1 MPELENSA
9 ALFYELNKN
18 KYPFFEK
25 ILSCIHNIN
34 LLMVINNRHEDEIL
48 FPYILQIEKLYEKEE
63 EYGQLFVR
71 TLRKPLNIL
80 EKGNLAIN
88 ELINEVE
95 TLTDNYTCSKKASLA
110 MKVLYK
116 QMKEMQDIFTQ
127 QKYLE
132 NAILFP
138 KAMEIENI
146 VLREKYN
153 N

>member
-1 MPELENSA
+1 
-9 ALFYELNKN
+9 
-18 KYPFFEK
+18 
-25 ILSCIHNIN
+25 
-34 LLMVINNRHEDEIL
+34 MVINNRHEDEIL

-146 VLREKYN
+146 VLKEKYN